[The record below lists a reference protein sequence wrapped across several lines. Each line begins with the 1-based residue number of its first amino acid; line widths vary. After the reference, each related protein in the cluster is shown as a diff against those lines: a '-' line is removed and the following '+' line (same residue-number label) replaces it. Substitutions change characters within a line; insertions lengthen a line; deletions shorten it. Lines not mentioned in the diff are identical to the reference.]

1 MSITP
6 QRGSNTVR
14 KPCAGFVLA
23 RGPVPR
29 DAWAIVLIM
38 IVVSLTMTGRTD
50 PRWLTLPIA
59 GLAVRSLA
67 PNRDLVLR

>member
-14 KPCAGFVLA
+14 KSCAGVVLA

-50 PRWLTLPIA
+50 PRWLALPIA